1 MKIKML
7 NTVFYQGAKYPMG
20 AVVDVDEKVAF
31 AIGKESCEIIAPPIV
46 SVPQQ
51 PQVVVPQVVE
61 KPKKK
66 AKSYKGKNKMLTG
79 EEIKNK

>member
-31 AIGKESCEIIAPPIV
+31 AVGKESCEIIAPPIV

-51 PQVVVPQVVE
+51 PQVEAPQVEE
-61 KPKKK
+61 KPKRRM
-66 AKSYKGKNKMLTG
+66 YKRKNKMLTG